1 MGSNSELAAGDGF
14 ASEAGGFF
22 DAFFFGFGGPIVPRF
37 SESGIFASEVNS
49 DYGVGWD
56 DLGDGILAMNDEEV
70 NLAKVLIVAE
80 NKADNFFTVV
90 QVEGNV
96 SAVVESG
103 GKGVLAGSGI
113 GALQGGVFDGAGFMR
128 GEGVFIGLGH
138 TEKGG
143 CDRRWGQV
151 P

>member
-80 NKADNFFTVV
+80 NKADNFFTIGE
-90 QVEGNV
+90 VESDV

-103 GKGVLAGSGI
+103 S
-113 GALQGGVFDGAGFMR
+113 
-128 GEGVFIGLGH
+128 
-138 TEKGG
+138 
-143 CDRRWGQV
+143 
-151 P
+151 